1 MKHTSIVVLSAMLVC
16 CNENREGGAPSGEKM
31 SVATGRAMVTVT
43 PRAPLAPAD
52 EAKDIADSRCAMC
65 HGKNGK
71 GDGPNGMTLNPK
83 PQDLTTKDWQKSVSD
98 AQVRSVILKGGGA
111 VGKSPLMPAN
121 PDLESKP
128 AVVDEL
134 VKIVRGYGA

>member
-1 MKHTSIVVLSAMLVC
+1 MKLAIAACAVMLAF
-16 CNENREGGAPSGEKM
+16 CNENREGGGGGGEKM
-31 SVATGRAMVTVT
+31 TAATGRAMVTVT
-43 PRAPLAPAD
+43 PRAALAPAD
-52 EAKDIADSRCAMC
+52 EAKEIADSRCAMC
-65 HGKNGK
+65 HGKAGK

-83 PQDLTTKDWQKSVSD
+83 PRDLSTKDWQKSVSD

-111 VGKSPLMPAN
+111 IGKSPLMPAN

-134 VKIVRGYGA
+134 VKIVRAYSPQ

>member
-1 MKHTSIVVLSAMLVC
+1 MRHAGIALAAVLAA
-16 CNENREGGAPSGEKM
+16 CNENHEGGGHPAPSGHATVSAPVAM
-31 SVATGRAMVTVT
+31 SPV
-43 PRAPLAPAD
+43 D
-52 EAKDIADSRCAMC
+52 EAKQIADSRCAMC
-65 HGKNGK
+65 HGKTGK

-134 VKIVRGYGA
+134 VKIVRGYSP